1 MGKVKV
7 GIKILNEKRSKE
19 KVGKDDRKEL
29 QSILP
34 LAETTRIFAI
44 PRDGEDNDPE
54 SIHLISSRDTRI
66 TILNQ

>member
-19 KVGKDDRKEL
+19 KVRKDDRKEL

-34 LAETTRIFAI
+34 LAETTRITILNQNPSFH
-44 PRDGEDNDPE
+44 DGEIYT
-54 SIHLISSRDTRI
+54 SLAISSRDDDV
-66 TILNQ
+66 